1 MGSSGSKIISST
13 KTMDPKV
20 HKFIKSAITK
30 DKVVIFSK
38 TYCPYC
44 KMAKEVF
51 SKVNQPF
58 EVVELDQQ
66 AQGDAIQ
73 DNLALMTGF
82 RTVPQVF
89 INGTCVGG
97 GSDVKALYE
106 AGTLES
112 MLIG

>member
-82 RTVPQVF
+82 RTVSNQNLQLNPLLSNNPV
-89 INGTCVGG
+89 V
-97 GSDVKALYE
+97 
-106 AGTLES
+106 LEFS
-112 MLIG
+112 KQNQNRE